1 MEYELLQKLSIASPS
16 ARVSNGGSLTL
27 MQNDRPARTVTQS
40 INSHGTVR
48 ELVPLPATPSFAL
61 DEANSILDI
70 EIQADQLLAYI
81 NKLTSLADRACST
94 AIRQNETTHLIEE
107 NRRSEMINLRNHL
120 DQQSAQLHEQQLA
133 LIRLEHESK
142 AKIASLETQL
152 QQASFHRGEANK
164 LEALRNENAN
174 LARRLHQAEL
184 LAKQAQSHIQG
195 DLAPLNQE
203 VAELRLQV
211 ANRDKMIQT
220 KNNTIK
226 TIELDYGAKIVELEQ
241 RLRDS
246 ETKLHELQTTIKE
259 KDALIQAT
267 AGKEAEIGK
276 LIKRLST
283 ECDRL
288 NTELQGKS
296 HLPPQLEPKKAQSVT
311 DSKIWRQ
318 VIGRF
323 QEQSS

>member
-1 MEYELLQKLSIASPS
+1 
-16 ARVSNGGSLTL
+16 

-40 INSHGTVR
+40 IKSHGNVK
-48 ELVPLPATPSFAL
+48 ELVALPAAPSFSLA
-61 DEANSILDI
+61 EANSILDI

-94 AIRQNETTHLIEE
+94 AISQNETTHLIEE

-120 DQQSAQLHEQQLA
+120 DQQSVQLHEQQLA

-142 AKIASLETQL
+142 AKIATLETQL
-152 QQASFHRGEANK
+152 QQTRFHQSEETK
-164 LEALRNENAN
+164 LELLRNENAN
-174 LARRLHQAEL
+174 LARRLHEAEA
-184 LAKQAQSHIQG
+184 LAKQAQSPIQG

-203 VAELRLQV
+203 VAELRLQL
-211 ANRDKMIQT
+211 ANRDKTIQI
-220 KNNTIK
+220 KNNMIK
-226 TIELDYGAKIVELEQ
+226 TIELDFRTKIVELEQ
-241 RLRDS
+241 CLRDG

-288 NTELQGKS
+288 NTELQEKS
-296 HLPPQLEPKKAQSVT
+296 RLPAPMEPKKAQSVA

-323 QEQSS
+323 QEESS

>member
-1 MEYELLQKLSIASPS
+1 MEYELLINAIDHAEGESHIML
-16 ARVSNGGSLTL
+16 
-27 MQNDRPARTVTQS
+27 NDRPARAVTQS
-40 INSHGTVR
+40 AKSHETVT

-120 DQQSAQLHEQQLA
+120 DKQSAQLHEQQLT
-133 LIRLEHESK
+133 LVRLEHESK
-142 AKIASLETQL
+142 AKIADLERQL

-164 LEALRNENAN
+164 LESLRNENAD
-174 LARRLHQAEL
+174 LARRLQQAES
-184 LAKQAQSHIQG
+184 LAKQARSRTQG
-195 DLAPLNQE
+195 DVAPLNQE
-203 VAELRLQV
+203 VAELRLQL

-220 KNNTIK
+220 KNNMIK
-226 TIELDYGAKIVELEQ
+226 TVELDYGAKIVELEQ

-246 ETKLHELQTTIKE
+246 ETKLQELQTTIKE

-288 NTELQGKS
+288 NTELQEKS
-296 HLPPQLEPKKAQSVT
+296 HSPAQLEPKKAQSVT
-311 DSKIWRQ
+311 DSKIWRH